1 MIVNLIK
8 EFQIYSVTLPDKV
21 KGQFWL
27 EDADE
32 KGKSRKIISIEA
44 ENNQWTISSSGKAK
58 LLDNKGS
65 EVDSAQLRRA
75 FYWHILL

>member
-32 KGKSRKIISIEA
+32 KGKSSYEY
-44 ENNQWTISSSGKAK
+44 SS
-58 LLDNKGS
+58 
-65 EVDSAQLRRA
+65 V
-75 FYWHILL
+75 